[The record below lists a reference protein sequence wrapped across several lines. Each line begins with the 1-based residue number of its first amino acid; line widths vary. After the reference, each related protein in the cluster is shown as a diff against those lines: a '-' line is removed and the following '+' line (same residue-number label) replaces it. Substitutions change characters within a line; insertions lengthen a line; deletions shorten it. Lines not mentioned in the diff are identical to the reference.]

1 MKNFLR
7 VIFAFF
13 FVFTG
18 YLANA
23 QNSASGINDSTAAW
37 RVNFITDNGS
47 GGNYFT
53 HDKYRYTFN
62 GDTLINDI
70 VYFKLYKGGHYYEED
85 FFGGETFN
93 HRYYSNEY
101 AGAIREA
108 DAKWYFYGSSD
119 FLPEQEYLLYDYT
132 LNAGDPLPFT
142 FNNPYEGLTVASIDT
157 VLINNIERR
166 RFNLAGQSGPGAF
179 YIIEGLGSD
188 VGLIEPMQ
196 QFEYIWRL
204 VCYAEGGVPY
214 WPESGIECDLNVNSP
229 SVSITKENE
238 ISVYP
243 NPFTNTGLL
252 KFPEIRQP
260 GLLQVTDI
268 PGNILW
274 QYELTQGQKE
284 MEFQPGLK
292 PGIYLLRIS
301 TEDKILSRKIVVQ

>member
-1 MKNFLR
+1 MKNSIH
-7 VIFAFF
+7 VISACV
-13 FVFTG
+13 FVILG
-18 YLANA
+18 YLTNA
-23 QNSASGINDSTAAW
+23 QNSTSGINDTTAAW
-37 RVNFITDNGS
+37 RVNFITDNGT
-47 GGNYFT
+47 GGNLFT

-62 GDTLINDI
+62 GDTLINDM

-119 FLPEQEYLLYDYT
+119 FLPEQEYLLYDFT

-142 FNNPYEGLTVASIDT
+142 YNNPDVGLTIASIDT
-157 VLINNIERR
+157 VLINNVERK
-166 RFNLAGQSGPGAF
+166 RFNIEDQMGPGAY

-204 VCYAEGGVPY
+204 VCYAEDGVPC

-229 SVSITKENE
+229 SVSITKENQ
-238 ISVYP
+238 ISVFP
-243 NPFTNTGLL
+243 NPFTNTALL
-252 KFPEIRQP
+252 KFPEIRQS
-260 GLLQVTDI
+260 GLLQVTDM
-268 PGNILW
+268 PGNILL
-274 QYELTQGQKE
+274 QSELTSGQKE

-301 TEDKILSRKIVVQ
+301 ADNKILCRKIVVQ